1 MQLKKE
7 QIMKNVEKFYQKYY
21 DAYKSDYDA
30 NDELNETKKKN
41 LTTQSLNW
49 LIKPVKN
56 QN

>member
-1 MQLKKE
+1 
-7 QIMKNVEKFYQKYY
+7 MKNVEKFYEKYY